1 MENLEYT
8 PLVTALIAGAVSL
21 IVSVISALVST
32 SIARKSLR
40 HETERLERGLQRGKT
55 DKLYELRLSCYPS
68 AFKLTEPLL
77 GTKLFKDKIST
88 EEVKSVLKELNEWK
102 ANEATFVMSKASH
115 DSFYHIRWLLNK
127 MAEEKSP
134 YSDQR
139 ISELFE
145 AKNSFRK
152 SLQNDVGLL
161 FEEDTL

>member
-8 PLVTALIAGAVSL
+8 TLIAGSVSL

-40 HETERLERGLQRGKT
+40 HETEKLERGLQRSKT
-55 DKLYELRLSCYPS
+55 DKLYELRLSCYPA

-77 GTKLFKDKIST
+77 GTKLFTDNIST
-88 EEVKSVLKELNEWK
+88 AEVKNVLKELNEWK

-115 DSFYHIRWLLNK
+115 ESFYHIRWLLNK
-127 MAEEKSP
+127 MAGEESP
-134 YSDQR
+134 YGDDS
-139 ISELFE
+139 ISKLFE

-161 FEEDTL
+161 FEEDTH